1 MPFAIQ
7 IPHFPSI
14 SGGFYKTLGLSV
26 NHNSNCTL
34 RVAAKSSSTHK
45 KIPFYN
51 LIPGADT
58 SRAAFFVTL
67 HSH

>member
-1 MPFAIQ
+1 MSFAIQ

-34 RVAAKSSSTHK
+34 RVAAKSSSTYK
-45 KIPFYN
+45 KIPLYN
-51 LIPGADT
+51 LFPEGDT

-67 HSH
+67 QSH